1 MVVVGWIVGCGFG
14 GLWVWVDQV
23 WVVGGVST
31 ALSGFARFGCELIR
45 VALGCVCGMIDSV
58 VGCSGLLCGLC
69 HGLRL
74 WVMSCVEVVGC

>member
-1 MVVVGWIVGCGFG
+1 MGLVGCGGGFG
-14 GLWVWVDQV
+14 CGLIKSGWV
-23 WVVGGVST
+23 SA